1 MTELS
6 TLSESGHGK
15 TPNATD
21 TEASASL
28 HENSA
33 DEESAG
39 EYTPRESLDLDNIC
53 LPEYT
58 QLVANEERTIDAEQ
72 IRSTK
77 SRVEDR
83 SPEHENHPTQRLL
96 SPAHEDN
103 QGQPP
108 PSPAYEEHQTPRADS
123 PIHED
128 HHSQRYLQPP
138 SDSHN
143 QSGAVPQGRFSDDHT
158 PIGEGTPL
166 VRPISAS
173 HVRHYHLSDP
183 VVAAENHTRVR
194 SCSVLHDRPAAWLA
208 KRKNIPLSSLAAAV
222 LTKEGLLE
230 TKELRLITKDTDMK
244 RDPTDPIS
252 GALLGCYDVVGG
264 IMLGLAAGP
273 IELGKQASPLFHTSH
288 STKESSSQTTEE
300 EPKSTSTPSAS
311 SSSDSKRIPHAA
323 GKVALGTAKGLG
335 RVVTTSL
342 KSPAL
347 IMHGVTRGF
356 HNLPKTYGEEVRV
369 YEDVTGL
376 RSGLLVSAKSFGHG
390 LGDGIRDFATKP
402 IDGAEKNG
410 IIGFSTGLMTGIA
423 NLAFKPTA
431 GACGLIGYSSVG
443 VYKAI
448 RKIGAPKTED
458 PAEIMRKVGE
468 AEYQQVSDADKL
480 FIVRLWC
487 QIHMRIRID

>member
-1 MTELS
+1 MTEIS
-6 TLSESGHGK
+6 TLSESRHEE
-15 TPNATD
+15 TSSVPD
-21 TEASASL
+21 TGAEAPL
-28 HENSA
+28 HENLS
-33 DEESAG
+33 EESAG
-39 EYTPRESLDLDNIC
+39 EDTPRESVDLDNIC

-58 QLVANEERTIDAEQ
+58 QLVANEQRTIDAED
-72 IRSTK
+72 IRNTK
-77 SRVEDR
+77 SHVEYR
-83 SPEHENHPTQRLL
+83 SPEYENHPALRSL
-96 SPAHEDN
+96 SLVYEDN
-103 QGQPP
+103 QGQLP
-108 PSPAYEEHQTPRADS
+108 PSPAYEEHQTQRADS

-128 HHSQRYLQPP
+128 QDSQISLQQRLE
-138 SDSHN
+138 SHN
-143 QSGAVPQGRFSDDHT
+143 QSSDVQQGRLSDNHT
-158 PIGEGTPL
+158 PIGE
-166 VRPISAS
+166 
-173 HVRHYHLSDP
+173 
-183 VVAAENHTRVR
+183 VVTSNHAGVR
-194 SCSVLHDRPAAWLA
+194 SCSILHDRPAAWLA
-208 KRKNIPLSSLAAAV
+208 KKKNIPLSSLAAAV

-230 TKELRLITKDTDMK
+230 AKELQLIPQDTDMK

-264 IMLGLAAGP
+264 IMLGLAEGP
-273 IELGKQASPLFHTSH
+273 IELGKQASPLFRASH
-288 STKESSSQTTEE
+288 STKESSSQTEE
-300 EPKSTSTPSAS
+300 EPKPTSAPTAS
-311 SSSDSKRIPHAA
+311 SSPSDSKRIPHAA

-369 YEDVTGL
+369 YEEVTGL
-376 RSGLLVSAKSFGHG
+376 RSGLLVSAKSFGYG
-390 LGDGIRDFATKP
+390 LGDGIRDFASKP

-410 IIGFSTGLMTGIA
+410 IIGFSAGLVTGIA

-458 PAEIMRKVGE
+458 PAETMRKMGE
-468 AEYQQVSDADKL
+468 LEYQHVSDADKL

>member
-1 MTELS
+1 MTATS
-6 TLSESGHGK
+6 TLPESGHEE
-15 TPNATD
+15 TPNLTD
-21 TEASASL
+21 TEAPASL

-33 DEESAG
+33 DEESVV
-39 EYTPRESLDLDNIC
+39 EYTPRESVDLDNIC

-58 QLVANEERTIDAEQ
+58 PLVTNEERTIDAEE
-72 IRSTK
+72 IRNTK
-77 SRVEDR
+77 SRVEDQ
-83 SPEHENHPTQRLL
+83 STEHENHPTQRSL
-96 SPAHEDN
+96 SPAHEDH
-103 QGQPP
+103 QGQLP
-108 PSPAYEEHQTPRADS
+108 PSPAYEEHQTQRTGS
-123 PIHED
+123 PTYED
-128 HHSQRYLQPP
+128 HDSQISLQRPL
-138 SDSHN
+138 DSHYQN
-143 QSGAVPQGRFSDDHT
+143 DDVQQGRFPDDHT

-166 VRPISAS
+166 VDPISAS
-173 HVRHYHLSDP
+173 HVRYHHLADP
-183 VVAAENHTRVR
+183 VVAENHAGVC
-194 SCSVLHDRPAAWLA
+194 SCSILHDRPAVWLV
-208 KRKNIPLSSLAAAV
+208 KKKKNIALSSLAAAI

-230 TKELRLITKDTDMK
+230 AKELQLITKDTAME

-273 IELGKQASPLFHTSH
+273 IELGKQASPLFHASH
-288 STKESSSQTTEE
+288 SAKESPSQTTEE
-300 EPKSTSTPSAS
+300 EPKSTSTP
-311 SSSDSKRIPHAA
+311 SSDSKRIPHAA

-347 IMHGVTRGF
+347 IMHSVTRGF

-369 YEDVTGL
+369 YEEVTGL

-410 IIGFSTGLMTGIA
+410 IIGFSAGLVTGIA
-423 NLAFKPTA
+423 NLAFKPAA
-431 GACGLIGYSSVG
+431 GACGLVGYSSVG

-448 RKIGAPKTED
+448 RNIGSPKTED
-458 PAEIMRKVGE
+458 PAEAMMKVGE
-468 AEYQQVSDADKL
+468 AEYQHVSDADKL

>member
-1 MTELS
+1 MTEIN
-6 TLSESGHGK
+6 TLSESGHEE
-15 TPNATD
+15 TPNVTD

-28 HENSA
+28 HEDSF

-39 EYTPRESLDLDNIC
+39 EDTPRESIDLDNIC

-58 QLVANEERTIDAEQ
+58 QLVTNEERTIDTEEVQ
-72 IRSTK
+72 NIK
-77 SRVEDR
+77 SRVEDQ
-83 SPEHENHPTQRLL
+83 SPECENHPTQRSL
-96 SPAHEDN
+96 SSAYEDN

-108 PSPAYEEHQTPRADS
+108 PSPAYEEHQTQRADL

-128 HHSQRYLQPP
+128 HDSQRSLQRPLE
-138 SDSHN
+138 SHN
-143 QSGAVPQGRFSDDHT
+143 QSGDVQQGRFSSDHT
-158 PIGEGTPL
+158 PIGEGAPL
-166 VRPISAS
+166 VHPISAS
-173 HVRHYHLSDP
+173 HVRYHHLTDP
-183 VVAAENHTRVR
+183 IVAENNAGVC
-194 SCSVLHDRPAAWLA
+194 SCSILHDRPAAWLA
-208 KRKNIPLSSLAAAV
+208 KKKNTPLSSLAAAV

-230 TKELRLITKDTDMK
+230 AKELRLITRDTDMK

-264 IMLGLAAGP
+264 IMLGLAEGP
-273 IELGKQASPLFHTSH
+273 IELGKQASPLFHASH
-288 STKESSSQTTEE
+288 SAKESSSQTEE
-300 EPKSTSTPSAS
+300 EPKSTSAPSAS
-311 SSSDSKRIPHAA
+311 SSSSKSKRIPHAA

-410 IIGFSTGLMTGIA
+410 IIGFSAGLVTGIA
-423 NLAFKPTA
+423 NLAFKPAA

-448 RKIGAPKTED
+448 QKIGAPKIED
-458 PAEIMRKVGE
+458 PAEAMRKVGE
-468 AEYQQVSDADKL
+468 AEYQQRYISTYSFFFLILMKYGL
-480 FIVRLWC
+480 G
-487 QIHMRIRID
+487 H